1 MLFRIALLILLL
13 SVPGVTDVFS
23 YPPPIPSHHIRLEFD
38 LKAHTIKGEDRLRIY
53 KGRDGALDASIHKA
67 IEITSIKGAG
77 DQELQYSVKEE
88 SKDQKKRVVISLP
101 SSHPSSK
108 KGEVELKIEYHA
120 SFKELPGDVKFSR
133 EFIDDKP
140 VAYVGEE
147 IILLDAS
154 SCWHLCIEEA
164 AAFNVT
170 AVTPS
175 GYEVVMEGTR
185 LSRKEEK
192 GMTVT
197 TWDFPHPASGAYLV
211 GGRYTVTEDQYKD
224 IALYTYLFPE
234 DVSLS
239 DTYIEYSKKY
249 LELYER
255 LLGKYP
261 FRKFA
266 VVENILPTGFG
277 MPSYTLLGQ
286 SVLRLP
292 FIVKT
297 SLGHEIAHNWWGN
310 SVYPDYESG
319 NWSEG
324 LTTYLADH
332 LYEEMEG
339 RGAVYRNQILRDY
352 TSYVE
357 PSEEYPLTKFKN
369 RIGPEDRAIGYGK
382 GAYIFHMLRIML
394 GDEIFYDGLRYVI
407 THRSFKLTSWKDFR
421 TAFEKVSGRE
431 LGWFFRQW
439 VEEAGAPAINLG
451 DVRVQ
456 EHNGVYILKAEILQK
471 ERAYKLYLPIWVET
485 DEGALLT
492 YHWINDPAN
501 TLEIEVSSKP
511 RSITIDPSYDLFRRL
526 SPEEVPPTI
535 GKFMGAPN
543 RLIVL
548 PTKGDQERLGS
559 YFKIASEMEDA
570 AVKTD
575 RDVTEE
581 DLKKNSVYLLGGVG
595 ENDLAEKLLSKLPP
609 DIKIS
614 EETISVKGKEY
625 RKKDSVLIAAMAN
638 PYNPGATLLLFSGD
652 TPEYIAS
659 VGSRLLHY
667 GKYSYLLFVK
677 GENAEK
683 GIWEGGKLEKKF
695 QIIQLE

>member
-1 MLFRIALLILLL
+1 MKTKIVLSILFVLL
-13 SVPGVTDVFS
+13 SWAGNLYA
-23 YPPPIPSHHIRLEFD
+23 YPPPTPSHHIRIEFD
-38 LKAHTIKGEDRLRIY
+38 LKAHTIKGEDRLRIS
-53 KGRDGALDASIHKA
+53 KGRDGSLEASIHKA
-67 IEITSIKGAG
+67 MEISSIKGAG

-88 SKDQKKRVVISLP
+88 GKDNRKQVVISL
-101 SSHPSSK
+101 PSSK
-108 KGEVELKIEYHA
+108 KGEVELRIEYHA
-120 SFKELPGDVKFSR
+120 TFKELPGDVKFSR
-133 EFIDDKP
+133 EFIDEKP

-154 SCWHLCIEEA
+154 SCWYLCIEDA
-164 AAFNVT
+164 ATFNMT
-170 AVTPS
+170 AVTPA
-175 GYEVVMEGTR
+175 GYEAVMEGTR
-185 LSRKEEK
+185 LSRKEEEE
-192 GMTVT
+192 MVST
-197 TWDFPHPASGAYLV
+197 TWDFPHPASGVYLV

-224 IALYTYLFPE
+224 IALYTYFFSE
-234 DVSLS
+234 DVNLS
-239 DTYIEYSKKY
+239 GTYIEYSKKY
-249 LELYER
+249 LEIYER

-261 FRKFA
+261 FKKFA

-286 SVLRLP
+286 SVLHLP

-339 RGAVYRNQILRDY
+339 RGGVYRNQILRDY

-382 GAYIFHMLRIML
+382 GAYVFHMLRVML
-394 GDEIFYDGLRYVI
+394 GDEVFYDGLRYVI
-407 THRSFKLTSWKDFR
+407 AHRSFKLTSWKDFR

-439 VEEAGAPAINLG
+439 VEGAGAPAITLG
-451 DVRVQ
+451 EVTVQ
-456 EHNGVYILKAEILQK
+456 EHNGIFILKAEVFQK
-471 ERAYKLYLPIWVET
+471 ERAYKLYLPISVKT
-485 DEGALLT
+485 DEGELVI
-492 YHWINDPAN
+492 YHWINDSA
-501 TLEIEVSSKP
+501 TTVEIEVSSSP
-511 RSITIDPSYDLFRRL
+511 RSVILDPSYDVFRRL

-535 GKFMGAPN
+535 SKFMGAPN
-543 RLIVL
+543 RLIIL
-548 PTKGDQERLGS
+548 PTRGDQERVGA
-559 YFKIASEMEDA
+559 YFKVASEVEG
-570 AVKTD
+570 AVVKPD

-581 DLKKNSVYLLGGVG
+581 DLRKNSVYLLGGAG
-595 ENDLAEKLLSKLPP
+595 ENDLAGKLLSKLPP
-609 DIKIS
+609 DIKLT

-625 RKKDSVLIAAMAN
+625 SRKDAVLVAALVN
-638 PYNPGATLLLFSGD
+638 PYNPDAVLLFFTGNNPD
-652 TPEYIAS
+652 EIAS
-659 VGSRLLHY
+659 VGSRLFHY

-677 GENAEK
+677 GENVEK
-683 GIWEGGKLEKKF
+683 GIWEGEKLEKKF
-695 QIIQLE
+695 QIIQFE